1 MKQTLE
7 EFRGKLGLAITWIGI
22 LGLPLGVGVVLGY
35 YAGDRGVLWLP
46 TMLHILLVITIG
58 SVLAI
63 IGGRAVLRGASHDV
77 VALHA
82 PTMRSARPSP
92 FTSPAPD
99 TLQPEKSRDASPLIA
114 NPPVPA
120 AIAESSTVV
129 PEALPKTT

>member
-1 MKQTLE
+1 MKQTSE

-63 IGGRAVLRGASHDV
+63 IGGGPKLPLPHKPPLNVILSEAKDLFTPKRSLLKRFFASLRMTCWVSFPRRRDLY
-77 VALHA
+77 ALA
-82 PTMRSARPSP
+82 
-92 FTSPAPD
+92 
-99 TLQPEKSRDASPLIA
+99 
-114 NPPVPA
+114 
-120 AIAESSTVV
+120 
-129 PEALPKTT
+129 

>member
-1 MKQTLE
+1 MKQTSE

-77 VALHA
+77 VALRGLCGPVLYLSAQAAA
-82 PTMRSARPSP
+82 PLPSAKRPYAQGRDRPANRWVKSHPTVDAARPG
-92 FTSPAPD
+92 
-99 TLQPEKSRDASPLIA
+99 LR
-114 NPPVPA
+114 
-120 AIAESSTVV
+120 
-129 PEALPKTT
+129 